1 MITGELG
8 DDCPAPQTAADR
20 LMQLMNDHERPLSAY
35 LYSRLRDANT
45 VRDCL
50 QDTFLRAYLH
60 LRSGRSVEVGWLYR
74 VAHNRVMDEYRRRG
88 PPHAEL
94 AGMPWDDR
102 TERRLEIQEALDEL
116 PELDRQVL
124 FLCCC
129 AGFRTDEIGERLG
142 VSGAAVRQ
150 RLYRAR
156 GRIRSFL
163 RADA

>member
-1 MITGELG
+1 MVSGGLG
-8 DDCPAPQTAADR
+8 DIRSAPQTAADR
-20 LMQLMNDHERPLSAY
+20 LMQLMTDHERPLSAY
-35 LYSRLRDANT
+35 LYSLLHDANT

-60 LRSGRSVEVGWLYR
+60 LKSGRSVEVGWLYR
-74 VAHNRVMDEYRRRG
+74 VAHNRAMDEYRGRLL
-88 PPHAEL
+88 PHAGL

-102 TERRLEIQEALDEL
+102 TDRRLEIQEALDGL

-124 FLCCC
+124 FLYCY

-156 GRIRSFL
+156 GRVRSFL
-163 RADA
+163 RAEP

>member
-1 MITGELG
+1 MISGGLG
-8 DDCPAPQTAADR
+8 DDPSTRQTAADQ
-20 LMQLMNDHERPLSAY
+20 LMQLMTDHERPLSAY
-35 LYSRLRDANT
+35 LYSLLQDANM

-74 VAHNRVMDEYRRRG
+74 VAHNRVMDEYRSRRL
-88 PPHAEL
+88 PHAGL
-94 AGMPWDDR
+94 AGMQWDDR
-102 TERRLEIQEALDEL
+102 TDRRLEIREALDGL

-124 FLCCC
+124 FLYCY

-156 GRIRSFL
+156 SRFHSLL
-163 RADA
+163 RGEA